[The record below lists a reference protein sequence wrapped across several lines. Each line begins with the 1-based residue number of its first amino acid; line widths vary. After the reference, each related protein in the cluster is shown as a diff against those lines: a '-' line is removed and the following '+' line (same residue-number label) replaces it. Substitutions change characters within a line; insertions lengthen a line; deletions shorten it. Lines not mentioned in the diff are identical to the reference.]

1 MRGHASD
8 WNAILLGPGP
18 RFQLSGAKQSLSLTN
33 SYNGV
38 PRQTDESENNAML
51 DFMVRQRRQL
61 VVVHLFLSFSIA
73 FLLAMSRPASSDC
86 DPCLAKNFELF
97 GHPMAFKPLA
107 VFCLALLIWTWNTWN
122 HGASQSF
129 VNPRPKLP
137 VGPVPPVR
145 HVGPASAVFRNSM
158 WSARSVGF
166 GTVRF
171 ANSAVLLVV
180 AVFLVA
186 LKKPAVSAWVG
197 FVMHA
202 LTTGI
207 MRGFP
212 CPIKIPVSFRRE
224 ARSNLAKS
232 YIAQAILLSLVLTS
246 QSPTS
251 AMVSKY
257 LLFALIFVTSIFFDW
272 PDPPLLDQAPA
283 LVFPGAPG

>member
-1 MRGHASD
+1 
-8 WNAILLGPGP
+8 
-18 RFQLSGAKQSLSLTN
+18 
-33 SYNGV
+33 
-38 PRQTDESENNAML
+38 
-51 DFMVRQRRQL
+51 
-61 VVVHLFLSFSIA
+61 
-73 FLLAMSRPASSDC
+73 
-86 DPCLAKNFELF
+86 
-97 GHPMAFKPLA
+97 MAFKPLA
-107 VFCLALLIWTWNTWN
+107 VFCLALPIWTWNTWI
-122 HGASQSF
+122 HGASQCF

-145 HVGPASAVFRNSM
+145 HVGPAGAVFRNST

-257 LLFALIFVTSIFFDW
+257 LLFVLIFVTSIFFDW

-283 LVFPGAPG
+283 LVFPGAIPTKSEEAESGDDRSASSKFIMRLVGILLLTKLLSSQTRESALSWGAAFFAHCLVIYLAASRTKRR